1 MKILITTDWYRPV
14 INGVV
19 TSVLNLTEQLEKRG
33 HEVKVLTLSRNC
45 HSYKE
50 ENVIYGGRLG
60 EYRYY
65 DMDKV
70 IEAALQAAAAQKAE

>member
-1 MKILITTDWYRPV
+1 MMKILITTDWYKPV

-19 TSVLNLTEQLEKRG
+19 TSVLNLTEQLESRG

-50 ENVIYGGRLG
+50 ENVIFGGRLG
-60 EYRYY
+60 NYKYY

-70 IEAALQAAAAQKAE
+70 IEAALDCAEKELA